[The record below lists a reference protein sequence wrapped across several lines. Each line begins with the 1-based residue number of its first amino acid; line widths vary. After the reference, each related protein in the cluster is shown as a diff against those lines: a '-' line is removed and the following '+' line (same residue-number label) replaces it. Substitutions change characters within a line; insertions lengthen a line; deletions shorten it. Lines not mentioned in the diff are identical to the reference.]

1 MAPSLCLAHAAHLA
15 PASAPLCGAGTLE
28 WQRQKEPPG
37 GPPALANH
45 TFTAVGQHGAYCFG
59 GQGKRTFNSVHKLD
73 PVTLAWEEVKTLG
86 VGLCIS
92 KPTSVLLASIG
103 QGTEQ
108 TVAAGADTCPVN

>member
-1 MAPSLCLAHAAHLA
+1 MVPS
-15 PASAPLCGAGTLE
+15 GTLE

-37 GPPALANH
+37 APPALANH

-86 VGLCIS
+86 VGLSMHYCLH
-92 KPTSVLLASIG
+92 P
-103 QGTEQ
+103 
-108 TVAAGADTCPVN
+108 